1 MSALTNGS
9 YARAD
14 IAKAFF
20 LSPEYLSQ
28 NTTDDAFVNTC
39 YRAFFHREPDTGGK
53 QAWMTALG
61 QGMSREKV
69 LDGFIDSAEYEAM
82 AGDN

>member
-28 NTTDDAFVNTC
+28 NTSDDAFVTTC
-39 YRAFFHREPDTGGK
+39 YRAFFGREPDGGGK
-53 QAWMTALG
+53 QTWMTALE
-61 QGMSREKV
+61 QGMSREQV
-69 LDGFIDSAEYEAM
+69 LDGFIDSAEFL
-82 AGDN
+82 NL